1 MPEMC
6 SPAFEAGG
14 SGTAEALCVEF
25 RADVSA
31 LPLCRPIDR
40 HVPTER
46 LRVLDVRRR
55 QPGDGDPGCSVAA
68 ELGRYDFDT
77 GRGECSSRRKRGGG
91 EEDNGGKMTMIH
103 DFLLEW

>member
-68 ELGRYDFDT
+68 ELGRYDFGI
-77 GRGECSSRRKRGGG
+77 GRRECGSRSKRGAC
-91 EEDNGGKMTMIH
+91 ENNVGKMTMIH
-103 DFLLEW
+103 DFLLEC